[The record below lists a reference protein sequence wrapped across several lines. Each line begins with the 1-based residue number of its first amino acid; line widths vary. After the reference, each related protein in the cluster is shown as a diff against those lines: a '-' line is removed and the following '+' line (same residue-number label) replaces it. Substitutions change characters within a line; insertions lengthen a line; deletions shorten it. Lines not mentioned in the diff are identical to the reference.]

1 MSNQILTYDN
11 EKFYL
16 SDKEFYLAVGDIHY
30 FRIHPS
36 DWEHR
41 LNLAK
46 DFGLTAIQVYV
57 PWHQHEKEKG
67 VFDFSGILDLAAFL
81 QLAQKVGLKVML
93 RPGPYICS
101 ELDLGGMPA
110 WLLRDNDL
118 QFRCSNPAFLKHVD
132 DYFKVLCN
140 VFVPY
145 LSTNGGPII
154 AVCVENEYGTYGN
167 DKVYLKELRKML
179 EKGGVDVP
187 FYTTD
192 GAVRAMIYSGST
204 DDAFVGLNFR
214 AKVADCE
221 KPLNAYD
228 DLLPHL
234 PKFAGEFWSGRSQH
248 WNREFSYRNPKE
260 TADAYKLLLENGVYV
275 SFYMFS
281 GGTNFGF
288 TSGAIL
294 GRSYAENLKNPAKY
308 LPFATSYDCDS
319 LISEDGN
326 PTEKYFLCRDIL
338 DEYLGKEKRP
348 HIYNKKPTQAF
359 DVELTESADLFENL
373 DNLEVCEQDSLVPLT
388 MEELNQNFGYVLYS
402 TKVTP
407 GIYRSPMNLS
417 YVNDKANVFINGE
430 FMGEYLRGGDNEP
443 IMIENTEKGMDVN
456 ILVENLGR
464 YSNHKTYTEKK
475 GIVGNVSSYANWFN
489 WKQWSLPLDDI
500 TKLNYKPIG
509 EEKENNP
516 CFLKGKFSAKAGVD
530 TFILTD
536 GFSHGNVWVNGFNI
550 GRYWNKGPQRTLYV
564 PGGLLKE
571 KDNVIEIFDVKYD
584 GKKQTV
590 SFIDHSILEGIN

>member
-1 MSNQILTYDN
+1 MQKQILTYDSD
-11 EKFYL
+11 KFYL
-16 SDKEFYLAVGDIHY
+16 NGEEFYLAVGDIHY

-67 VFDFSGILDLAAFL
+67 AFNFSGILDLAAFL
-81 QLAQKVGLKVML
+81 ETAQKVGLKVML

-110 WLLRDNDL
+110 WLLRDKDMK
-118 QFRCSNPAFLKHVD
+118 FRCSHPAFLSAVE
-132 DYFKVLCN
+132 DYFKVLCK

-154 AVCVENEYGTYGN
+154 AVCIENEYGTYGN
-167 DKVYLKELRKML
+167 DKAYLKELRQML

-192 GAVRAMIYSGST
+192 GAVRAMIYNGTT

-214 AKVADCE
+214 ARVDACSN
-221 KPLNAYD
+221 PLNAYA

-234 PKFAGEFWSGRSQH
+234 PKFAGELWSGRSQN
-248 WNREFSYRNPKE
+248 WTKEFSYRNPKE
-260 TADAYKLLLENGVYV
+260 TADAYKLLLQNSVYV
-275 SFYMFS
+275 NFYMFS

-288 TSGAIL
+288 TSGAIF
-294 GRSYAENLKNPAKY
+294 GHSYADDYK
-308 LPFATSYDCDS
+308 LPSKFLPYATSYDGDS

-348 HIYNKKPTQAF
+348 HTYNKKPTQSIE
-359 DVELTESADLFENL
+359 VKLTESAALFDNIENL
-373 DNLEVCEQDSLVPLT
+373 AVCEKESLEPLT
-388 MEELNQNFGYVLYS
+388 MEELNQNFGYVLYNV
-402 TKVTP
+402 KVASGKYTGP
-407 GIYRSPMNLS
+407 LNLS
-417 YVNDKANVFINGE
+417 YVNDKANVFVNGE
-430 FMGEYLRGGDNEP
+430 YKGEYLRGGENTP
-443 IMIENTEKGMDVN
+443 IMLTNDDNGMDVS

-475 GIVGNVSSYANWFN
+475 GIVGNVSCYSNWFN
-489 WKQWSLPLDDI
+489 WKQWSLLLEDI

-509 EEKENNP
+509 NEKENMP
-516 CFLKGKFSAKAGVD
+516 TFLKGKFDAKTGVD
-530 TFILTD
+530 TFLLTD
-536 GFSHGNVWVNGFNI
+536 GFSHGNVWINGFNI
-550 GRYWNKGPQRTLYV
+550 GRFWDKGPQRTLYV

-571 KDNVIEIFDVKYD
+571 KDNIIEIFDVKYD
-584 GKKQTV
+584 GKKQTA
-590 SFIDHSILEGIN
+590 SFIGYSILEGNN

>member
-1 MSNQILTYDN
+1 MPKQILTYDN

-16 SDKEFYLAVGDIHY
+16 NDEEFYLAVGDIHY

-57 PWHQHEKEKG
+57 PWHQHEREKG
-67 VFDFSGILDLAAFL
+67 VFDFSGLLDLAAFL
-81 QLAQKVGLKVML
+81 ELAQKVGLKVML

-110 WLLRDNDL
+110 WLLRNKNL
-118 QFRCSNPAFLKHVD
+118 KFRCSEPNFLKHVA
-132 DYFKVLCN
+132 DYFKVLCK

-154 AVCVENEYGTYGN
+154 AVCIENEYGTYGN
-167 DKVYLKELRKML
+167 DKIYLKELRKML
-179 EKGGVDVP
+179 ENGGVNVP

-204 DDAFVGLNFR
+204 DDAFAGLNFR
-214 AKVADCE
+214 AKVEEC
-221 KPLNAYD
+221 KNPLNAFD
-228 DLLPHL
+228 DLLPEC
-234 PKFAGEFWSGRSQH
+234 PKFVGEFWSGRSQH
-248 WNREFSYRNPKE
+248 WTKEFSYRNPSE
-260 TADAYKLLLENGVYV
+260 TAEAYELLLENDVFV

-288 TSGAIL
+288 TSGSIF
-294 GRSYAENLKNPAKY
+294 GRSYADNPQNSAKY
-308 LPFATSYDCDS
+308 IPFATSYDCDS

-348 HIYNKKPTQAF
+348 HTYNKKPTQAF
-359 DVELTESADLFENL
+359 DVNLSESADLFENIK
-373 DNLEVCEQDSLVPLT
+373 NLAVCEKESLEPLT
-388 MEELNQNFGYVLYS
+388 MEEMNQNFGYALYNV
-402 TKVTP
+402 KVAP
-407 GIYRSPMNLS
+407 GRYTASMNLS

-430 FMGEYLRGGDNEP
+430 YSGEYLRGGDNAP
-443 IMIENTEKGMDVN
+443 INFTNTDDGMDVN

-464 YSNHKTYTEKK
+464 YSNHKTYTENK
-475 GIVGNVSSYANWFN
+475 GIVGNISGYANWFN
-489 WKQWSLPLDDI
+489 WKQWSLPMDDI
-500 TKLNYKPIG
+500 SKLEYKPIVN
-509 EEKENNP
+509 EKPNMP
-516 CFLKGKFSAKAGVD
+516 TFLRGKFDAKAGID
-530 TFILTD
+530 TFLLTD
-536 GFSHGNVWVNGFNI
+536 GFSHGNVWINGFNI
-550 GRYWNKGPQRTLYV
+550 GRYWDKGPQRTLYV

-571 KDNVIEIFDVKYD
+571 NDNVIEIFDVKYD

-590 SFIDHSILEGIN
+590 SFIDYSILEGNI

>member
-1 MSNQILTYDN
+1 MDKQILTCDS

-16 SDKEFYLAVGDIHY
+16 NGEEFYLAVGDIHY

-46 DFGLTAIQVYV
+46 DFGLNTIQVYV

-81 QLAQKVGLKVML
+81 DLAQKVGLKVML

-110 WLLRDNDL
+110 WLLRDKDMK
-118 QFRCSNPAFLKHVD
+118 FRCSHPAFLKHVSD
-132 DYFKVLCN
+132 FFETLCK

-154 AVCVENEYGTYGN
+154 AVCIENEYGTYGN

-179 EKGGVDVP
+179 ENGGVDVP

-192 GAVRAMIYSGST
+192 GAVRSLIYSGTT

-214 AKVADCE
+214 ARVEDCE
-221 KPLNAYD
+221 KPLDAYS

-234 PKFAGEFWSGRSQH
+234 PKFSGEFWSGRSQH
-248 WNREFSYRNPKE
+248 WTKEFSYRNPKE
-260 TADAYKLLLENGVYV
+260 TADAYKLLLENDVFV

-288 TSGAIL
+288 TSGAIF
-294 GRSYAENLKNPAKY
+294 GRSYADNPKNPAKY
-308 LPFATSYDCDS
+308 LPFATSYDGDA
-319 LISEDGN
+319 LVSEDGN

-338 DEYLGKEKRP
+338 DEHFGREKRP
-348 HIYNKKPTQAF
+348 HTYNKKPTQAF
-359 DVELTESADLFENL
+359 DVKLTESADLFENL
-373 DNLEVCEQDSLVPLT
+373 DNLAVCERESLEPLT
-388 MEELNQNFGYVLYS
+388 MEELNQNLGYVLYNV
-402 TKVTP
+402 KVAP
-407 GIYRSPMNLS
+407 GKYTASMNLS
-417 YVNDKANVFINGE
+417 YVNDKANVFINDE
-430 FMGEYLRGGDNEP
+430 YAGEYLRGGENLP
-443 IMIENTEKGMDVN
+443 IMFTNDENGMDIN

-464 YSNHKTYTEKK
+464 YSNHKNYTEKK
-475 GIVGNVSSYANWFN
+475 GIVGNVSGYGNWFN

-509 EEKENNP
+509 DEKTNKP
-516 CFLKGKFSAKAGVD
+516 CFLKGKFDAKAGVD

-536 GFSHGNVWVNGFNI
+536 GFSHGNVWINGFNI
-550 GRYWNKGPQRTLYV
+550 GRFWDKGPQRTLYV
-564 PGGLLKE
+564 PGGFLNE

-590 SFIDHSILEGIN
+590 SFIDYSILEGNN

>member
-1 MSNQILTYDN
+1 MQKQLLTYDK

-16 SDKEFYLAVGDIHY
+16 NSEEFYLAVGDIHY

-46 DFGLTAIQVYV
+46 DFGLTAIQVYA

-81 QLAQKVGLKVML
+81 ETAQRVDLKVML

-110 WLLRDNDL
+110 WLLRDKDMK
-118 QFRCSNPAFLKHVD
+118 FRCSHPAFLAAVSE
-132 DYFKVLCN
+132 YFKVLCK

-154 AVCVENEYGTYGN
+154 AVCIENEYGTYGN
-167 DKVYLKELRKML
+167 DKVYLKELRQML
-179 EKGGVDVP
+179 ENGGVDVP

-192 GAVRAMIYSGST
+192 GAVRAMIYNGTT
-204 DDAFVGLNFR
+204 DDSFVGLNFR
-214 AKVADCE
+214 ARVEDCSH
-221 KPLNAYD
+221 PLNAYA
-228 DLLPHL
+228 DLLPNL
-234 PKFAGEFWSGRSQH
+234 PKFAGELWSGRSQQ
-248 WNREFSYRNPKE
+248 WTKEFSYRNPKE
-260 TADAYKLLLENGVYV
+260 VADTYKLLLENGVQV

-288 TSGAIL
+288 TSGAIY
-294 GRSYAENLKNPAKY
+294 GHSYADDYK
-308 LPFATSYDCDS
+308 LPSRFLPYATSYDCDS

-326 PTEKYFLCRDIL
+326 LTEKYFLCRDIL
-338 DEYLGKEKRP
+338 DEYLGKAKRP
-348 HIYNKKPTQAF
+348 HTYNKKPTQAF
-359 DVELTESADLFENL
+359 EVKLCESADLFENL
-373 DNLEVCEQDSLVPLT
+373 ENLAVCEKETLEPLT
-388 MEELNQNFGYVLYS
+388 MEELNQNFGYVLYNV
-402 TKVTP
+402 KVAP
-407 GIYRSPMNLS
+407 GKYTGPLNLS
-417 YVNDKANVFINGE
+417 YVNDKANVFVNGE
-430 FMGEYLRGGDNEP
+430 YKGGYLRDG
-443 IMIENTEKGMDVN
+443 ENTPIILTNDENGMDVN

-475 GIVGNVSSYANWFN
+475 GIVGNVSIYSNWFN

-500 TKLNYKPIG
+500 SALQYSLFSGKKANMPT
-509 EEKENNP
+509 
-516 CFLKGKFSAKAGVD
+516 FLRGKFDAKAGVD
-530 TFILTD
+530 TFLLTD
-536 GFSHGNVWVNGFNI
+536 GFSHGNVWINGFNI
-550 GRYWNKGPQRTLYV
+550 GRYWDKGPQRTLYV

-584 GKKQTV
+584 GKKQIV
-590 SFIDHSILEGIN
+590 SFIDHSILEGNN